1 LRYIVFVS
9 PKIPGLEFMETV
21 SGNIMRPKFSDFNI
35 AHNQNDLDIEVRLY
49 TKAGDQDFIDDNNN
63 PRLNEEN
70 DRVYAKAVKDKPS
83 KDITNKS
90 PKGFTYYI
98 KADPNKN
105 LYNPTELYSV
115 QSKTPKSFLNKVCKS
130 ELRFLEVSESIFNKY
145 INFLK
150 TENTQWLTNAQRE
163 VK

>member
-1 LRYIVFVS
+1 MYIIVS

-21 SGNIMRPKFSDFNI
+21 SENTMRPKFSDFNI
-35 AHNQNDLDIEVRLY
+35 SHNQSNLDIEVRLY

-63 PRLNEEN
+63 PRLNQEN
-70 DRVYAKAVKDKPS
+70 DKVYAKAVKDKPS
-83 KDITNKS
+83 KDLTNKS
-90 PKGFTYYI
+90 PRGFTYYI

-105 LYNPTELYSV
+105 LHNPTELYSV

-130 ELRFLEVSESIFNKY
+130 ELSFLEVSESVFNKY

-150 TENTQWLTNAQRE
+150 TENAQWLTNAQRE